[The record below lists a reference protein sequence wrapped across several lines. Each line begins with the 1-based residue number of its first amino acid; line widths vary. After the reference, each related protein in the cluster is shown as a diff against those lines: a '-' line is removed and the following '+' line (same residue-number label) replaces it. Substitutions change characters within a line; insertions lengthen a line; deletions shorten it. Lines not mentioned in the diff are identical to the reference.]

1 MFVSVGFSC
10 LCNSTH
16 RKLRCVGNFNRYTY
30 QLANDI
36 LRFDFYTD
44 LLSVVISHTILTYI
58 KCQNQNEN
66 AAKTVT
72 KTRIEGNVDLWDRDH
87 RLCNTAW
94 EHHICAVSIS
104 TACFDDNQRRI
115 CFGNL
120 IRTLHGSVAYCA
132 LLSLKFFYQCHRPP

>member
-1 MFVSVGFSC
+1 MALLALIVADMKCSC
-10 LCNSTH
+10 LSVFLVYATRHTAN
-16 RKLRCVGNFNRYTY
+16 CVVLAILIGTY

-44 LLSVVISHTILTYI
+44 LLSVVISRTILTYI

-87 RLCNTAW
+87 RLCNTA
-94 EHHICAVSIS
+94 
-104 TACFDDNQRRI
+104 
-115 CFGNL
+115 
-120 IRTLHGSVAYCA
+120 
-132 LLSLKFFYQCHRPP
+132 